1 MIPKHIFMIQKVNIM
16 RRNFFIATLLAVAG
30 TIFLFSCKNDDTP
43 EPNGGT
49 AKVTMRLTDAP
60 GDYDAVYIDIQ
71 KVEVTVEGSAAIELT
86 PVRPG
91 IYNLLDFRNGL
102 DTLLVQADIPAG
114 KVGQIRLILGNNN
127 SVVVNGQTH
136 ALTTPSGQQSG
147 IKLNLQETLVAGSAY
162 VFWIDFDAGKS
173 IVETGS
179 GKYNLKPVIRAYSA
193 TTDGQVKGYVLPA
206 AALTTVYITDGV
218 DTYTAIPNPDGF
230 FIIKGLPQ
238 GTYSVTFDASVALY
252 TDVTLSNINVTYGQV
267 TDLGVTTLV
276 Q

>member
-147 IKLNLQETLVAGSAY
+147 IKLNLQETLVAGGAY

>member
-1 MIPKHIFMIQKVNIM
+1 MRKSVTNMSKNI
-16 RRNFFIATLLAVAG
+16 FIATLFSVAG
-30 TIFLFSCKNDDTP
+30 TVFFTSCTKNSDSNAT
-43 EPNGGT
+43 GGK

-71 KVEVTVEGSAAIELT
+71 KVEVTVEGSAAVELM

-91 IYNLLDFRNGL
+91 VYNLLDFRNGL
-102 DTLLVQADIPAG
+102 DTLLVQAEIPAG
-114 KVGQIRLILGNNN
+114 KVGQIRLILGDNN
-127 SVVVNGQTH
+127 SVVVNGQNY
-136 ALTTPSGQQSG
+136 ALTTPSAQQSG
-147 IKLNLQETLVAGSAY
+147 LKLNLQEELVAGGAY
-162 VFWIDFDAGKS
+162 EFWIDFDAGKS

-179 GKYNLKPVIRAYSA
+179 GKYMLKPVIRAYSA
-193 TTDGQVKGYVLPA
+193 TTNGQIKGYVLPA
-206 AALTTVYITDGV
+206 AALTTVYVTDGI
-218 DTYTAIPNPDGF
+218 DTYSAIPNPDGF

-238 GTYSVTFDASVALY
+238 GTYSVTLDASVALY